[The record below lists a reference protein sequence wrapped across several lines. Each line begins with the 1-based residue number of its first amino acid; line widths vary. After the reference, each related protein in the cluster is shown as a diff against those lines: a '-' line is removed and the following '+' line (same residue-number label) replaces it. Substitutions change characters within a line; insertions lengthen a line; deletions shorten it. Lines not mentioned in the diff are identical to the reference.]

1 MKKQLLIFAIAATMG
16 KASMA
21 DLSILGKVLLY
32 DDKDRLY
39 EDKDSVSGT
48 TDGVKLWSLLWIHK

>member
-1 MKKQLLIFAIAATMG
+1 
-16 KASMA
+16 
-21 DLSILGKVLLY
+21 LY

>member
-1 MKKQLLIFAIAATMG
+1 MKKQLLIAAIAASMG

-48 TDGVKLWSLLWIHK
+48 TDGVKLWSLL

>member
-1 MKKQLLIFAIAATMG
+1 MKKQLLMSAIAATMG

-48 TDGVKLWSLLWIHK
+48 TDGVKLWSLL

>member
-1 MKKQLLIFAIAATMG
+1 MKKQLLIYAIAATMG

-48 TDGVKLWSLLWIHK
+48 TDGVKLWSLL

>member
-1 MKKQLLIFAIAATMG
+1 MKKQLLISAIAATMG

-48 TDGVKLWSLLWIHK
+48 TDGVKLWSLL